1 MSPTI
6 AAIVSV
12 PVLLILLSMGIPIY
26 ISLSITGLAGI
37 AVLSGIGCSLKV
49 MSFLPYTTI
58 AGYLLLVIPAF
69 VMMGNF
75 AFSAGVSHNAYEI
88 GRKWLS
94 RLRGGLAMATT
105 VGCAL
110 FAAACGS
117 SPATAAAVGRV
128 AIPEM
133 LEAGY
138 DRKLA
143 TGCVATGG
151 CLGILIPPSIVLVMY
166 GVITETSVGALLVGG
181 VLPGLLTVMVFL
193 SGIYLLCSVKTDLA
207 PPTSSYS
214 WKERLMSLK
223 GGWGVFVL
231 FVIVIGGIYFGFAT
245 PTEAAVLGVFA
256 SFLMMLLSRKNLKE
270 KIKEG
275 FTETAQTTG
284 MIFLIVLGAMI
295 YSYFLKIAGV
305 AADLSVWI
313 GSLDVH
319 PLLIVILS
327 LCLYLPLGMF
337 LEPMSILLI
346 TLPILHPII
355 VGQLGY
361 NSIWFAILV
370 TKFIELA
377 LITPPVGLNVYII
390 AGVARDVPLE
400 DVFRGVGWFLL
411 FELVTIGLLLAFPFF
426 STWLPMKMY

>member
-6 AAIVSV
+6 LAIASV
-12 PVLLILLSMGIPIY
+12 PLLLLLLTAGIPIY
-26 ISLSITGLAGI
+26 LSLMVTGLAGI
-37 AVLSGIGCSLKV
+37 AALSGIGYSLKV
-49 MSFLPYTTI
+49 MTFLPYPTI
-58 AGYLLLVIPAF
+58 AGYLLLVVPAF
-69 VMMGNF
+69 IMMGNF
-75 AFSAGVSHNAYEI
+75 AFSAGVSHDAYEI

-94 RLRGGLAMATT
+94 RLKGGLAMATT
-105 VGCAL
+105 VGCAG

-143 TGCVATGG
+143 TGVVATGG
-151 CLGILIPPSIVLVMY
+151 CLGILIPPSIILVMY
-166 GVITETSVGALLVGG
+166 GVVTETSVGALLIGG
-181 VLPGLLTVMVFL
+181 VLPGILTTIVFL
-193 SGIYLLCSVKTDLA
+193 CGIYVLCRVKPQIA
-207 PPTSSYS
+207 PPTLTFT
-214 WKERLMSLK
+214 WRERLVSLK

-231 FVIVIGGIYFGFAT
+231 FVIVIGGIYFGIAT

-256 SFLMMLLSRKNLKE
+256 SFLMMLFSRKNLKA

-305 AADLSVWI
+305 AADLSLWI
-313 GSLDVH
+313 SSLDVP
-319 PLLIVILS
+319 PLVILILS
-327 LCLYLPLGMF
+327 LCIYLPLGMF

-400 DVFRGVGWFLL
+400 EVFRGVGWFLL
-411 FELVTIGLLLAFPFF
+411 FELITIVLLIAFPFF